1 MISYLARI
9 MAMQCARNHSLRI
22 AQSVNFIPYSSGE
35 LAMAATAG
43 QIAVDGGG
51 YQQREV
57 AGDERTIRR
66 PEKAKQVTRGRRGS
80 ENFQNLAR
88 QYV

>member
-1 MISYLARI
+1 MLDRKISNVARF

-51 YQQREV
+51 
-57 AGDERTIRR
+57 D
-66 PEKAKQVTRGRRGS
+66 
-80 ENFQNLAR
+80 
-88 QYV
+88 